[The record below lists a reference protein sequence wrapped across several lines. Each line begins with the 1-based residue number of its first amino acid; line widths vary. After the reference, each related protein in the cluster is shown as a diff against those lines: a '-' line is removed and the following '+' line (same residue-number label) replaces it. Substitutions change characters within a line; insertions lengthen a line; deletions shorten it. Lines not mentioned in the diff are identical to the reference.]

1 MTQTAKNY
9 AQALFELHVDAESV
23 KTTEEILKTVPEVGR
38 SLTNPTISFRVKEQ
52 IIGRI
57 FPGEMRNFIKVVCRN
72 QKADMLEEIFQ
83 AYREIERKQS
93 KALEATLLYVTAP
106 TKEQQEKLAS
116 YFGVSLFYL
125 RGESND
131 RTRQEDWMSE
141 GYSGADEEPVYRPAP
156 APKKMKAEAPA
167 QGATMLDALFG
178 GRQAR
183 EQFRAM
189 VLEVL
194 RSPEGQ
200 EVVAQAVWKE
210 LAKRK

>member
-1 MTQTAKNY
+1 MVTMAQRIEALRTEAGRARVPASLELGFPKNAFEKFETGRQT
-9 AQALFELHVDAESV
+9 
-23 KTTEEILKTVPEVGR
+23 
-38 SLTNPTISFRVKEQ
+38 
-52 IIGRI
+52 
-57 FPGEMRNFIKVVCRN
+57 
-72 QKADMLEEIFQ
+72 
-83 AYREIERKQS
+83 
-93 KALEATLLYVTAP
+93 P

-141 GYSGADEEPVYRPAP
+141 GYSGADEEPVSRPAP

>member
-1 MTQTAKNY
+1 MVTMAQRIEALRTEAGLARVPASLELGFPKNAFEKFETGRQT
-9 AQALFELHVDAESV
+9 
-23 KTTEEILKTVPEVGR
+23 
-38 SLTNPTISFRVKEQ
+38 
-52 IIGRI
+52 
-57 FPGEMRNFIKVVCRN
+57 
-72 QKADMLEEIFQ
+72 
-83 AYREIERKQS
+83 
-93 KALEATLLYVTAP
+93 P

-141 GYSGADEEPVYRPAP
+141 GYSGADEEPVYR
-156 APKKMKAEAPA
+156 
-167 QGATMLDALFG
+167 FG